1 LATPQSKFPSHDECV
16 VFQPQF
22 VEFGGEERVIL
33 SLCRELHA
41 QGKPHA
47 VLCYEDHINLAQYA
61 EWPLKVYQLNPGPS
75 PLKRVLSLRHCLQ
88 RIHQQSGPVPVLFN
102 IQSAYHAGLAA
113 SAPYHLRI
121 PDTYSLLGFV
131 PEGEAEPRIKARDFL
146 KTAFAKILLQFA
158 TRRGIRNAK
167 QFVTNTAALRHEM
180 QRLYGRSAEV
190 IYLGG
195 FGSPTDTVPERATSP
210 IELLTV
216 SRLQSSKRIDWILQS
231 LADIKQSGNA
241 HPEWRLHIAGS
252 GPDGDALHA
261 LAARLGVA
269 EQVIFHGFVSD
280 AELQALYAQCHVFLM
295 PAKQGYGLPAIEALY
310 QKMGVVVSNESGVV
324 EILDNTNWVAIATGG
339 QQGFATALAEM
350 LVRVT
355 QADFFRQSLPELP
368 VEETWAVK
376 LISHLRW

>member
-1 LATPQSKFPSHDECV
+1 LATPQSKYPSQDECV

-33 SLCRELHA
+33 SLCRELHS

-47 VLCYEDHINLAQYA
+47 VLCYQDHINLAQYA

-75 PLKRVLSLRHCLQ
+75 PLKRILSLRHCLQ
-88 RIHQQSGPVPVLFN
+88 RIHHQGGPVPVLFN

-121 PDTYSLLGFV
+121 PDTFSLLGFV
-131 PEGEAEPRIKARDFL
+131 PEGEAAPQVKADDFL
-146 KTAFAKILLQFA
+146 KASFAKVLLQFA

-167 QFVTNTAALRHEM
+167 QFVTNTAALRDEM
-180 QRLYGRSAEV
+180 QSLYGRSAEV

-195 FGSPTDTVPERATSP
+195 FGSPTNTVPERATSP

-241 HPEWRLHIAGS
+241 HPAWRLHVAGS
-252 GPDGDALHA
+252 GPDSEA
-261 LAARLGVA
+261 LAALATRLGLA

-310 QKMGVVVSNESGVV
+310 QKMGVVVSSESGVV
-324 EILDNTNWVAIATGG
+324 EILDNTNWVAVSCDG
-339 QQGFATALAEM
+339 QQGFSAALAEM
-350 LVRVT
+350 LVRAA
-355 QADFFRQSLPELP
+355 QPDFFNQDLPDLP
-368 VEETWAVK
+368 IEKTWARK
-376 LISHLRW
+376 LITHYEW